1 MNILSYQKIV
11 TPYCTNPK
19 MPWFIKTFNETTAED
34 IELRVCGSES
44 LRN

>member
-34 IELRVCGSES
+34 IELRVWWK
-44 LRN
+44 